1 MLLSHIAPI
10 CIAVGLLGCQSTT
23 LTPADRAELEQHA
36 ATLAVCQERGR
47 EAGTYAAY
55 DACLRDAGAR

>member
-1 MLLSHIAPI
+1 MLSHLAAPI
-10 CIAVGLLGCQSTT
+10 CLALGLLSCQSTT
-23 LTPADRAELEQHA
+23 LTPTDRAELEAHA
-36 ATLAVCQERGR
+36 ARLAICQERGR